1 MKLVY
6 KGREFEATLL
16 RDRGYD
22 GFYVFSGEL
31 PEWVD
36 QDAVTVPTSEYAVHG
51 NRAWPEDTI
60 CRETESHIFFYSL
73 RGVFG
78 GEFYL
83 RCLGGVNKQAIAHM
97 KFTP

>member
-6 KGREFEATLL
+6 KGREFEATPL
-16 RDRGYD
+16 RDRGHD
-22 GFYVFSGEL
+22 GVFVFSGEL

-51 NRAWPEDTI
+51 SRAWPEDTI
-60 CRETESHIFFYSL
+60 RRETESHIFFYSL
-73 RGVFG
+73 CGVFG
-78 GEFYL
+78 DEFHL
-83 RCLGGVNKQAIAHM
+83 TLLGGGNKQAVARL